1 MTTDRDIVKTLR
13 AEGWQVLDDEEGFI
27 DLVGPMWHRVVDMV
41 HEYAIAAQAKHRNR
55 RGLVQGGLLMT
66 LADRA
71 CGMTARLETGS
82 QQLATIQMDTQFIDA
97 GKIGD
102 LLVTRPRVVRAT
114 RSLIFMRTE
123 VHAGDRCV
131 AMASGVF
138 KVMRA

>member
-1 MTTDRDIVKTLR
+1 MMADRDAVKKLKD
-13 AEGWQVLDDEEGFI
+13 EGWRILDDEDGFI
-27 DLVGPMWHRVVDMV
+27 DLVGPMWHRLADKL
-41 HEYAIAAQAKHRNR
+41 HEYAIVAQPKHRNR

-71 CGMTARLETGS
+71 CGMTARFETGS
-82 QQLATIQMDTQFIDA
+82 QLLATIQMDTQFIDA

-102 LLVTRPRVVRAT
+102 VLITRPRVVRAT
-114 RSLIFMRTE
+114 RSLIFMSTE
-123 VHAGDRCV
+123 VHAGSRCV